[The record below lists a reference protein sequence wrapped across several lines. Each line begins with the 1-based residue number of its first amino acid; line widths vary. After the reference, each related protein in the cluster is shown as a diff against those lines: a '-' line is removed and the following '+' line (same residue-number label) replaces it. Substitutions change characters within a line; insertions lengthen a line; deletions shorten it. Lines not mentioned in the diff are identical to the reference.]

1 MTNTSYTQKKLK
13 KGTYYKYLIVAYD
26 KNNKVL
32 TTSKTIHAATTGGKY
47 SNAKSVTT
55 KAKKDK
61 VTVKVNKTFN
71 LKAKA
76 VASSKKGKM
85 EKHRAIQYESTDT
98 NIATVSAKG
107 VITGKAKGTCYVYV
121 YAMNGV
127 SKKIK
132 VAVK

>member
-1 MTNTSYTQKKLK
+1 M
-13 KGTYYKYLIVAYD
+13 AYD
-26 KNNKVL
+26 KDNKVL
-32 TTSKTIHAATTGGKY
+32 TTSKTIHAATSGGKY

-55 KAKKDK
+55 KAKKDM
-61 VTVKVNKTFN
+61 VTIKTKKTFD

-85 EKHRAIQYESTDT
+85 QKHRAIQYESTDT
-98 NIATVSAKG
+98 NIATVNSKG
-107 VITGKAKGTCYVYV
+107 VIKGKSKGTCYVYV

-132 VAVK
+132 VTVK